1 MAESKIHMDYVKR
14 IVQYITE
21 HFSLSNDD
29 YIGIDLPE
37 SPLKPI
43 QIIGDVRPDVY
54 YKNKSIIIIGEAK
67 TENDINNRHTEKQ
80 INLYFDELSL
90 AKGERNL
97 IFCTSFYSYSSLKNM
112 ILRLKRRRCI
122 DHIKVHIMD
131 ENFKS
136 ITI

>member
-21 HFSLSNDD
+21 HVSLSNND

-43 QIIGDVRPDVY
+43 QIIVDVRPDVY

-90 AKGERNL
+90 AKGERHL